1 MKYNAK
7 QIISLKGLEPV
18 RKRPGMYI
26 GSTNQNGLHH
36 LIWEIVDNAIDEA
49 ISGYAN
55 QIELILTKNQSIV
68 VKDNGRGIP
77 VDQNPITKKTGV
89 EMVFSELHAGG
100 KFNDQAYQLSA
111 GLHGVGASVVNALS
125 KEVIITVD
133 REQKRYLTVFQD
145 SHLITPTHEINHF
158 KSPHPS
164 GTTVEFTIDFN
175 FFKITTPNGNRRATF
190 NDLDPQLIKSR
201 LEANAYLLKNVKFI
215 FKNDNDSSQNET
227 FCYPNGMQT
236 YLTKIIN
243 QPLLKQPFYY
253 QASLNQLQSAPK
265 CTIELTFNYDQNQSG
280 QILSFAN
287 HVKTSDG
294 GTHEDGFKRVLTKA
308 INNFAKNHNLLK
320 AKASGFEQQDVLANC
335 YAIINL
341 GINEAD
347 LTFTGQTK
355 SKLDADIAN
364 VIFQNEVAIAITNWL
379 KKDLNQAKQLVKM
392 LQAAQEQRLALVAFI
407 AQNKILKKSKQ
418 SPKLISSKLAAAKTN
433 DPAKRE
439 LFLVEGDSAGGSA
452 KLGRDSKTQ
461 AILPL
466 RGKVLNTFKAKLID
480 VFHNEELNTIINVL
494 NASVGSEFD
503 LKKLAYH
510 KIIIMADAD
519 ADGAHIQVLLMTFF
533 LIYMRPLVAAGMLYV
548 ATPPLYKLD
557 LKNESHYFWDE
568 QSLEAFIKAN
578 GNKAHKTIQRYKGL
592 GEMNAHQLWQTT
604 MDPANRRLIKVK
616 IEDEIKTLKQFELL
630 MGDDANQRKQWINE
644 TIAF

>member
-1 MKYNAK
+1 
-7 QIISLKGLEPV
+7 
-18 RKRPGMYI
+18 
-26 GSTNQNGLHH
+26 
-36 LIWEIVDNAIDEA
+36 
-49 ISGYAN
+49 
-55 QIELILTKNQSIV
+55 
-68 VKDNGRGIP
+68 
-77 VDQNPITKKTGV
+77 
-89 EMVFSELHAGG
+89 MVFSELHAGG

-125 KEVIITVD
+125 KKVIITVD
-133 REQKRYLTVFQD
+133 RQQKRYLTVFQD

-215 FKNDNDSSQNET
+215 FKNDNDLSQNET

-364 VIFQNEVAIAITNWL
+364 VIFQNEVAIAITN
-379 KKDLNQAKQLVKM
+379 
-392 LQAAQEQRLALVAFI
+392 
-407 AQNKILKKSKQ
+407 
-418 SPKLISSKLAAAKTN
+418 
-433 DPAKRE
+433 
-439 LFLVEGDSAGGSA
+439 
-452 KLGRDSKTQ
+452 
-461 AILPL
+461 
-466 RGKVLNTFKAKLID
+466 
-480 VFHNEELNTIINVL
+480 
-494 NASVGSEFD
+494 
-503 LKKLAYH
+503 
-510 KIIIMADAD
+510 
-519 ADGAHIQVLLMTFF
+519 
-533 LIYMRPLVAAGMLYV
+533 
-548 ATPPLYKLD
+548 
-557 LKNESHYFWDE
+557 
-568 QSLEAFIKAN
+568 
-578 GNKAHKTIQRYKGL
+578 
-592 GEMNAHQLWQTT
+592 
-604 MDPANRRLIKVK
+604 
-616 IEDEIKTLKQFELL
+616 
-630 MGDDANQRKQWINE
+630 
-644 TIAF
+644 